1 MSEKLP
7 PELEERALAV
17 DLESLARGRSVRRT
31 HMLQEGLVLAAVL
44 VIFGA
49 SGISDGRLIAI
60 VVVAASL
67 CIIWAI
73 MSVSAS
79 LHRQLDPLVMVI

>member
-1 MSEKLP
+1 
-7 PELEERALAV
+7 
-17 DLESLARGRSVRRT
+17 
-31 HMLQEGLVLAAVL
+31 MLQEGLILAAVL

-49 SGISDGRLIAI
+49 SGISDGRLVAI
-60 VVVAASL
+60 MVAAAGL

-79 LHRQLDPLVMVI
+79 LHRQLDFVAAVIRFYAERERKL